1 MPPPIHPGEILAEEL
16 EVRGVTGTSA
26 AQALRVPQSR
36 ISNILRG
43 GAGITAD
50 TALRLGRWL
59 GTGPEI
65 WLNMQKDYE
74 LRLTE
79 ATAGGEIRETV
90 KPFITSH
97 TNVG

>member
-1 MPPPIHPGEILAEEL
+1 MIPAIHPGEILAEEL
-16 EVRGVTGTSA
+16 DERGLTGSEA
-26 AQALRVPQSR
+26 ARALGIPQSR

-43 GAGITAD
+43 RTGITAD

-74 LRLTE
+74 LRQAE
-79 ATAGGEIRETV
+79 ATVGGQIRSTV
-90 KPFITSH
+90 VPLSTP
-97 TNVG
+97 

>member
-1 MPPPIHPGEILAEEL
+1 MLDLPPVHSGEILAEEL
-16 EVRGVTGTSA
+16 EERGFTGSSA
-26 AQALRVPQSR
+26 ARALGVPQSR

-43 GAGITAD
+43 RTSITAD

-74 LRLTE
+74 LRLAE
-79 ATAGGEIRETV
+79 STAGPEM
-90 KPFITSH
+90 
-97 TNVG
+97 